1 MPKFDVNQT
10 NEMAFKIPLQSE
22 VQAYIQEKKG
32 WPEKFC
38 KYYAEK
44 FWSHYQSNGWKV
56 SGKAPMK
63 DWKAAFCANWQTP
76 KFLEDINF
84 LNACLRT
91 NERPAGGPATIGAAP
106 GPTTDGNL
114 MYMDEVM
121 AYYGA
126 NHCEIEDIRLASC
139 YDTLKG
145 YGLMRLTKDESNLI
159 KTTYGADM
167 IKGKA
172 GCVKILFDKLITRG
186 ITLKELYAK
195 SNKPAANVP

>member
-1 MPKFDVNQT
+1 MP
-10 NEMAFKIPLQSE
+10 FKIPLQSE

-44 FWSHYQSNGWKV
+44 FWDHYQSNGWKV
-56 SGKAPMK
+56 SGKAAMK
-63 DWKAAFCANWQTP
+63 DWQAAFRSQWQTL
-76 KFLEDINF
+76 KFIEDINF
-84 LNACLRT
+84 LNACLK
-91 NERPAGGPATIGAAP
+91 NQEQKPSGQPAPPVTVGQAP

-126 NHCEIEDIRLASC
+126 NHFEVEDIRLASC
-139 YDTLKG
+139 YDTLKD
-145 YGLMRLTKDESNLI
+145 YKLMRLTKEESDLI
-159 KTTYGADM
+159 KTTYGAD
-167 IKGKA
+167 IVKGKA

-186 ITLKELYAK
+186 ITLKQLYERSRVNA
-195 SNKPAANVP
+195 P

>member
-1 MPKFDVNQT
+1 MS
-10 NEMAFKIPLQSE
+10 FKIPLQSE

-44 FWSHYQSNGWKV
+44 FWAYYQSNGWKV
-56 SGKAPMK
+56 GNKAPMK
-63 DWKAAFCANWQTP
+63 DWKAAFCSQWQTV
-76 KFLEDINF
+76 KWKEDIDF

-91 NERPAGGPATIGAAP
+91 NERPTGSQSPATIGASP

-126 NHCEIEDIRLASC
+126 NHCQVEDIRLASC

-145 YGLMRLTKDESNLI
+145 YGLMKLTGDEIQLI
-159 KTTYGADM
+159 KTTYGDNV

-186 ITLKELYAK
+186 ITLKELYARSQK
-195 SNKPAANVP
+195 ATNVP